1 MFAISKKCWTRV
13 SSAFEFAAARWSSLH
28 TATLQLNPSQI
39 SNTKQKNTFRLVRN
53 SDGVESHWK
62 LWFSSIM
69 LCGERRELRS
79 ITWNIVTSVTNSS
92 QLWLTITNLWHC
104 GALSLEIWHLSAVLW
119 CQTCH
124 FKSQMFVAL
133 CYTPSVVIHFCSLS
147 SRLRALL
154 IPQPRLTDVYS
165 HRSMNHKIVH
175 RAKKKFESE
184 GRLKL
189 VISKKRHGEALV
201 YVFFSFRDRLSLF
214 CSPCFFITFQAS
226 REHLPLFSAFIV
238 RLRRRPPPQVN

>member
-1 MFAISKKCWTRV
+1 M
-13 SSAFEFAAARWSSLH
+13 
-28 TATLQLNPSQI
+28 
-39 SNTKQKNTFRLVRN
+39 RN
-53 SDGVESHWK
+53 SDDGNELHWK

-69 LCGERRELRS
+69 LCEERGELRS

-92 QLWLTITNLWHC
+92 QLWLTITNLWQC
-104 GALSLEIWHLSAVLW
+104 GAFSLEIWHLSAVLW

-133 CYTPSVVIHFCSLS
+133 CYTSSVVIHFCSLS

-214 CSPCFFITFQAS
+214 CSLCAFLSLSKHRESISHFF
-226 REHLPLFSAFIV
+226 RLLLFVGFAAD
-238 RLRRRPPPQVN
+238 RHHKLTN